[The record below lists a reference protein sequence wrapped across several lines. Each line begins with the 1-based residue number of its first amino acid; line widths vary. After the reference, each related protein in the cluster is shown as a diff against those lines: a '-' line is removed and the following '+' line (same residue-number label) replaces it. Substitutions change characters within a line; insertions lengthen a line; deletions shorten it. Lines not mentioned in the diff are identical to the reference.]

1 MRGLP
6 LPEARAPGR
15 SSRFQLGESHPVHWC
30 DTWPLRD
37 IVAYVAAHWA
47 YHAGE
52 INMIL
57 AIRRGE
63 AWEYGEHVE
72 ENHISTLG
80 HSVRMP
86 WTTDEQVER
95 FEADMRRAAADPL
108 QGGRGRPI
116 SGA

>member
-1 MRGLP
+1 MARV
-6 LPEARAPGR
+6 ARAARRPGR
-15 SSRFQLGESHPVHWC
+15 AATGALGRRV
-30 DTWPLRD
+30 PLRD

-86 WTTDEQVER
+86 WISDEQVER
-95 FEADMRRAAADPL
+95 AEADMRRAASGTDPVT
-108 QGGRGRPI
+108 
-116 SGA
+116 